1 MVSYVPLQTQQEEI
15 AQLFAAIQLSLDSKL
30 VMMVMLFLVM
40 DAPLLVP
47 SKLVSLVRPLVL
59 LAFLSVETVF
69 LNQMKAVM
77 TTILLMEMAAP
88 QLALLK

>member
-15 AQLFAAIQLSLDSKL
+15 AQLSVVILLCLDSKL

>member
-1 MVSYVPLQTQQEEI
+1 MVSYVPLQTQQGEI
-15 AQLFAAIQLSLDSKL
+15 AQPFAAIQLSLDSKL